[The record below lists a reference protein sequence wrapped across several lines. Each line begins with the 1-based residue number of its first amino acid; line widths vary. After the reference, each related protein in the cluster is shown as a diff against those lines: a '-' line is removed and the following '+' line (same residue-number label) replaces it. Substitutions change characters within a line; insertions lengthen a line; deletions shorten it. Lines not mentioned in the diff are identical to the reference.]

1 MLWNGYLR
9 GIVFAAAAL
18 LTANAA
24 KAADLIIAYLTG
36 RRHRRRPTSSPKR

>member
-9 GIVFAAAAL
+9 GIVFAAAAV

-24 KAADLIIAYLTG
+24 KAADLIIG
-36 RRHRRRPTSSPKR
+36 VPHWSSA